1 MRRVRKFLSLS
12 VREKFLL
19 VEAIT
24 LVSAVRVGLTLLP
37 FSTLQKLLAKVTMNH
52 IDLER
57 KRRFSIDQLAW
68 SVATASHCVPKA
80 TCLVQAL
87 AIQVLLL
94 HEGYPAD
101 LQIGVTKG
109 DRGELQ
115 AHAWVESQGKMINS
129 GSEIGIY
136 KPLNFQQNGG

>member
-12 VREKFLL
+12 LREKFLL
-19 VEAIT
+19 MEAAM
-24 LVSAVRVGLTLLP
+24 LVLAIRVGLTLLP
-37 FSTLQKLLAKVTMNH
+37 FSTLQKLLAKIT
-52 IDLER
+52 R
-57 KRRFSIDQLAW
+57 KNTDSDRKGRLSIDQLAW
-68 SVATASHCVPKA
+68 SVAAASHCVPEA

-94 HEGYPAD
+94 RQGYPAN

-115 AHAWVESQGKMINS
+115 AHAWVESQGKVINTD
-129 GSEIGIY
+129 SEIDHY
-136 KPLNFQQNGG
+136 TPLAVPKA